1 MAHPCSRWQGAA
13 TTPARGS
20 ERQSVNTHSGEHTH
34 DDINHSLYESAPV
47 SSRDMHLNVRNMT
60 TWFLTVISNYNSH
73 FSPLQAALHLGQ
85 RIFTSKIVSKQTV
98 PSGRIAV
105 IKPGNCY
112 EPCEKDTGIMPRLLQ
127 IPMLLFAPLQPLCK
141 GYYSKYIEVQCNYK
155 HRVIKAKQAEYPV

>member
-1 MAHPCSRWQGAA
+1 MNVLRVA
-13 TTPARGS
+13 
-20 ERQSVNTHSGEHTH
+20 
-34 DDINHSLYESAPV
+34 
-47 SSRDMHLNVRNMT
+47 SRDMHLNVRNMT

-98 PSGRIAV
+98 PWGRIAV

-112 EPCEKDTGIMPRLLQ
+112 EPCEKDTGLMPWMLQ
-127 IPMLLFAPLQPLCK
+127 IPMLLFMPLQPLFK

-155 HRVIKAKQAEYPV
+155 QSNKSKTGRIPSVIWTYHGCWNVRAGKRLIKGLDF